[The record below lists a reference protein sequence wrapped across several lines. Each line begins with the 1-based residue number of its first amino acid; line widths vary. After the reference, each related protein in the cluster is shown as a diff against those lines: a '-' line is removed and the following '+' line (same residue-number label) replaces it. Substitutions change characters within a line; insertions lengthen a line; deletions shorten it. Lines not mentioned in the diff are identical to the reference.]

1 MTDITMHL
9 TANFYPPIPADIQ
22 AACQTFFDQIVAD
35 AMPWQIVDEYGEEI
49 DCGIDDYSVLN
60 RKMILPNGAEITARG
75 MLDELRLW
83 DALWWDCEPQVIDHV
98 SGGSIDEDPEL
109 QYSESKE
116 YAGQL
121 SFWENE

>member
-35 AMPWQIVDEYGEEI
+35 AMPWQIMDKDGNII
-49 DCGIDDYSVLN
+49 DQDITDHDVLD
-60 RKMILPNGAEITARG
+60 RTVILPNGAAITAAG
-75 MLDELRLW
+75 MLSELRLW
-83 DALWWDCEPQVIDHV
+83 DALWWDCEPEIID
-98 SGGSIDEDPEL
+98 DDPEL
-109 QYSESKE
+109 QYAESKE

>member
-22 AACQTFFDQIVAD
+22 MACQNFFDSIVAD
-35 AMPWQIVDEYGEEI
+35 AMPWMIVDKDGNVI
-49 DCGIDDYSVLN
+49 DQDITDYDVLD
-60 RKMILPNGAEITARG
+60 RTMILPNGAEITARG

-83 DALWWDCEPQVIDHV
+83 EALFWDIEPMILD
-98 SGGSIDEDPEL
+98 DDPQL
-109 QYSESKE
+109 QYAESKE
-116 YAGQL
+116 IPGQL

>member
-1 MTDITMHL
+1 MTDITVHL

-22 AACQTFFDQIVAD
+22 MACQNFFDSIVAD
-35 AMPWQIVDEYGEEI
+35 GMPWMIVDKDGNII
-49 DCGIDDYSVLN
+49 DQDIEDHDVLD
-60 RKMILPNGAEITARG
+60 RTMILPNGATITARG

-83 DALWWDCEPQVIDHV
+83 EALWWDCEPEML
-98 SGGSIDEDPEL
+98 DEDHEL